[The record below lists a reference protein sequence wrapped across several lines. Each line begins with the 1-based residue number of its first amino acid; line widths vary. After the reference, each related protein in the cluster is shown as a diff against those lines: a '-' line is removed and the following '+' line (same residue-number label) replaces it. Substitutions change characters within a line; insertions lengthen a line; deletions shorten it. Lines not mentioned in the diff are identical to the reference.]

1 MWAAVMHMLREALA
15 VLLSRLRKQATVVQT
30 DTKTQ
35 PGCDLPEADW
45 QFSGY

>member
-1 MWAAVMHMLREALA
+1 MHMLREALA
-15 VLLSRLRKQATVVQT
+15 VLLSRLSKQATVQT

-45 QFSGY
+45 QFSGH